1 MANRLNYLSRGFG
14 LRSDRRVLL
23 WNKGTTW
30 VEEGG
35 PVVQEGGRLD
45 LNGGFKLNH
54 ITVTIVATPY
64 KIRATDCVVGV
75 DSSKG
80 EVTLAL
86 PTAASVGTGFTL
98 YIKDEGGSA
107 HVNNIKVTTPLRE
120 TLDGADTLIISTGYV
135 GHQLYT
141 NGINWFVLE

>member
-1 MANRLNYLSRGFG
+1 MANRINYLNRGFG

-23 WNKGTTW
+23 WNQGTTW

-54 ITVTIVATPY
+54 ITINIIDTPY
-64 KIRATDCVVGV
+64 KVRATDYFVGV

-80 EVTLAL
+80 VVTVEL
-86 PTAASVGTGFTL
+86 PTAVSVGAGFTIF
-98 YIKDEGGSA
+98 IKDEGGKA
-107 HVNNIKVTTPLRE
+107 NVNNIKVTTPSRE
-120 TLDGADTLIISTGYV
+120 TLDGADTLIISTEYA

-141 NGINWFVLE
+141 DGINWFVFS